1 MKKRPQK
8 KLELSRETLRYL
20 ADAGVREAAGGLSNP
35 PTCIAQCGSDANTC
49 FNTCGCTSPI
59 FCE

>member
-1 MKKRPQK
+1 MKK
-8 KLELSRETLRYL
+8 KLELSWETLRYL
-20 ADAGVREAAGGLSNP
+20 ADASVREAAGGLSNP
-35 PTCIAQCGSDANTC
+35 PTCIIQCGSDANTC

>member
-1 MKKRPQK
+1 MKKRFQK

-20 ADAGVREAAGGLSNP
+20 ADTRMGEVAGGFSQP
-35 PTCIAQCGSDANTC
+35 PTCVMQCGSDANTC
-49 FNTCGCTSPI
+49 FATCGCTSPI

>member
-20 ADAGVREAAGGLSNP
+20 ADASVRATIEWSMRRGV
-35 PTCIAQCGSDANTC
+35 
-49 FNTCGCTSPI
+49 
-59 FCE
+59 